1 MIDLSKLDPAD
12 AERIAYA
19 EGFTGVAALYARLSD
34 AEHLNSTNEDEI
46 DKLRDQVSDLET
58 KTSDRED
65 DLSEEVSDLEAKI
78 SDLEDDLE
86 DMRQTLLQCLPF
98 FEDRKEEIGETD
110 NRTMDFMIRLIKQSL
125 GETD

>member
-34 AEHLNSTNEDEI
+34 AEHLNSDHEDEI
-46 DKLRDQVSDLET
+46 EYLKD
-58 KTSDRED
+58 
-65 DLSEEVSDLEAKI
+65 
-78 SDLEDDLE
+78 
-86 DMRQTLLQCLPF
+86 TLLQCLPF
-98 FEDRKEEIGETD
+98 FEDWRETMGDD
-110 NRTMDFMIRLIKQSL
+110 NIRSMDFMIRLIRQAL